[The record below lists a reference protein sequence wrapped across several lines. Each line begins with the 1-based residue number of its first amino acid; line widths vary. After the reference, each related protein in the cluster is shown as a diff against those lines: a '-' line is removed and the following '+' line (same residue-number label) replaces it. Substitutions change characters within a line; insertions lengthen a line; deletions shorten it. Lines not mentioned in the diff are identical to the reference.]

1 MYCPTCGSE
10 ERQLSQYCRVCGTDL
25 RAVRVT
31 LERPDA
37 VTASAV
43 NARDHISR
51 AIADKI
57 RETKSPSDLQ
67 KVAEE
72 VLPEIEKFLE
82 SPQERRLRR
91 IRAGVVMAFIGL
103 GATAGG
109 LIASI
114 GTQDSE
120 LLILT
125 LPGLVCFCIGLAV
138 IINGMMFTLP
148 QKELANRSADALGQ
162 RVLDA
167 GGKDSLAADTSGLA
181 VTPNQLPAESP
192 VAFGSVTEHTTK
204 HLADKH

>member
-10 ERQLSQYCRVCGTDL
+10 ERQLSQYCRACGTDL
-25 RAVRVT
+25 RSVRLT

-43 NARDHISR
+43 MARDHVSR

-57 RETKSPSDLQ
+57 RETRSPDELQ

-82 SPQERRLRR
+82 SPEERRLRR

-103 GATAGG
+103 GACAGG
-109 LIASI
+109 VIASV
-114 GTQDSE
+114 QDSE

-125 LPGLVCFCIGLAV
+125 FPGLVFFFIGLAV
-138 IINGMMFTLP
+138 ILNGLMFTLP
-148 QKELANRSADALGQ
+148 RKRLPTVPNDGAYPIDSRGAAS
-162 RVLDA
+162 LDT
-167 GGKDSLAADTSGLA
+167 GSISSPSMLVSGERRPT
-181 VTPNQLPAESP
+181 V
-192 VAFGSVTEHTTK
+192 SVTEHTTK
-204 HLADKH
+204 HLADKG

>member
-10 ERQLSQYCRVCGTDL
+10 ERQLSQYCRACGTDL
-25 RAVRVT
+25 RSVRIT

-43 NARDHISR
+43 SARDQISR

-57 RETKSPSDLQ
+57 RETKSPGELQ
-67 KVAEE
+67 TVAEE

-82 SPQERRLRR
+82 SPAKKRLRR
-91 IRAGVVMAFIGL
+91 IRAGVVKAFIGL

-114 GTQDSE
+114 QDAE

-148 QKELANRSADALGQ
+148 RKELANRSADALGQ

-167 GGKDSLAADTSGLA
+167 SAKESLAADTSGLG
-181 VTPNQLPAESP
+181 VTPNQLSGESR

>member
-1 MYCPTCGSE
+1 
-10 ERQLSQYCRVCGTDL
+10 
-25 RAVRVT
+25 
-31 LERPDA
+31 

-91 IRAGVVMAFIGL
+91 IRAGVVMSFIGL

-109 LIASI
+109 LIASL
-114 GTQDSE
+114 QDSE

-125 LPGLVCFCIGLAV
+125 LPGLVAFCIGLAV

-148 QKELANRSADALGQ
+148 QKELANRAADALGQ
-162 RVLDA
+162 RMLDA
-167 GGKDSLAADTSGLA
+167 GSKDALAADTSGLA
-181 VTPNQLPAESP
+181 VAPNQFPAESS